1 MTNKEENVTRRQF
14 FGSAGKG
21 LVGGVGA
28 AAVAATSAGAT
39 ESICDPKGDYR
50 ETTHVKTYYDL
61 ARF

>member
-1 MTNKEENVTRRQF
+1 MSDREETVTRRQF

-28 AAVAATSAGAT
+28 AAVAVTSAEAS
-39 ESICDPKGDYR
+39 EALSDPKGDYR
-50 ETTHVKTYYDL
+50 ESPHVKTYYDL